1 MSLVLPKNVLSLA
14 EAISVSHSAK
24 TNSKITV
31 FTNGSFDIL
40 HAGHVHY
47 LNQAKE
53 LGNILIVGLNSDSS
67 VKSYKGDKRP
77 INSQLDR
84 AYVLASLKAVDFVV
98 IFNESTPEVLISH
111 IQPDIHVKGGDYTI
125 DQLPEAKI
133 VQSYGGKIKLL
144 SFIPGKSTTSIIKR
158 IREVYP

>member
-1 MSLVLPKNVLSLA
+1 MSLVLPKNILSLA

-24 TNSKITV
+24 KNRKTTV

-53 LGNILIVGLNSDSS
+53 LGDILIVGLNSDSS
-67 VKSYKGDKRP
+67 VKGYKGDKRP
-77 INSQLDR
+77 INNQFDR
-84 AYVLASLKAVDFVV
+84 AYVLASLNAVDFVV

-111 IQPDIHVKGGDYTI
+111 IHPDIHVKGGDYTI

-133 VQSYGGKIKLL
+133 VQSYGGKIELL
-144 SFIPGKSTTSIIKR
+144 SFIPGKSTTAVIER